1 MMSNSELL
9 KVDGVSKAFP
19 GILAN
24 DAITFDLKEG
34 EIHALL
40 GENGAGKTTLVSIL
54 FGLQR
59 PDSGRVLVNGTELEL
74 GNPRQA
80 IVHGLGFVQQHYSLV
95 PTLTVIE
102 NLILSLH
109 YGSGQTLSREQ
120 IEQRVARLSQR
131 HGLALDTTA
140 RVERL
145 SVSDQQQVELI
156 KSLIRTP
163 RVLILDEPAT
173 LHSAE
178 GVKKLWQVLRDL
190 SKQGVG
196 IILIGHKLEDILA
209 IAD

>member
-1 MMSNSELL
+1 MLSNSELL

-24 DAITFDLKEG
+24 DAITFDLQEG

-54 FGLQR
+54 YGLLR

-74 GNPRQA
+74 GDPRQA

-102 NLILSLH
+102 NLILSTH
-109 YGSGQTLSREQ
+109 YGSGHGLSREQ
-120 IEQRVARLSQR
+120 IERRVIQLSQR

-145 SVSDQQQVELI
+145 SVGEQQ
-156 KSLIRTP
+156 
-163 RVLILDEPAT
+163 RVEPA
-173 LHSAE
+173 LGRKAAW
-178 GVKKLWQVLRDL
+178 GNMADV
-190 SKQGVG
+190 VG
-196 IILIGHKLEDILA
+196 RIEQHHEKNQA
-209 IAD
+209 